1 MNELIAIRLL
11 SVYEPKRRDERQL
24 TRIPPQYPPLPSKT
38 LACNKGI
45 IQQIIH
51 EARSTLNRYTILAS
65 LCPWPIIWWK
75 RVILLKTNVSI
86 VKLVFGGFGGFGLIL
101 EACWSVSHLRI
112 VKSPQLI

>member
-51 EARSTLNRYTILAS
+51 EARSTLNRYTISAS
-65 LCPWPIIWWK
+65 LRHRPRIRWK
-75 RVILLKTNVSI
+75 RGILNKTNVSI
-86 VKLVFGGFGGFGLIL
+86 VEIVFGAARVRAIL

>member
-24 TRIPPQYPPLPSKT
+24 TRIPPQYPSLPSKT

-65 LCPWPIIWWK
+65 LRHRPRIRRK

-86 VKLVFGGFGGFGLIL
+86 VKLVFGGFGGFGLIIV
-101 EACWSVSHLRI
+101 CWTVSHLRI